1 MTTAPT
7 LQTNHLV
14 LRHHMRDD
22 LPPLFDLLASER
34 SRYMDGPFTK
44 RDSWLLIASET
55 GSWSLKGFGS
65 WAITHRQTGECL
77 GQIGINQP
85 THFPEAKL
93 GWMLVEKA
101 EGKGFA
107 FEAAKTVLSWAKT
120 HLSLTSLVSYI
131 DPQNKRSFAL
141 AQKLGAEKD
150 ISAPRPDGESETTTW
165 VLRYHLMGRKNP

>member
-7 LQTNHLV
+7 LTTDRLV
-14 LRHHMRDD
+14 LRHHKRAD

-65 WAITHRQTGECL
+65 WAITHGHTDECL
-77 GQIGINQP
+77 GQIGLNQP
-85 THFPEAKL
+85 AHFPEVEL

-107 FEAAKTVLSWAKT
+107 FEAAKTVLNWAKA
-120 HLSLTSLVSYI
+120 HLSLTLLVSYI
-131 DPQNKRSFAL
+131 DPQNKRSLAL

-150 ISAPRPDGESETTTW
+150 VSAPPPDGESKTTTW
-165 VLRYHLMGRKNP
+165 VLRHHLKRRKNP